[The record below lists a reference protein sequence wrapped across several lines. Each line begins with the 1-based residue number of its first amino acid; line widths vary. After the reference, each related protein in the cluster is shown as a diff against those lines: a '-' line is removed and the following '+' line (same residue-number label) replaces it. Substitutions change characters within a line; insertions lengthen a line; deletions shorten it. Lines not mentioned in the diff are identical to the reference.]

1 MLNKLKNNNKRPIR
15 RKITSNSD
23 LTFNTMRRETI
34 VPLIIGLLIGS
45 LFVVF
50 FDFNSRLNSNAVLLG
65 QLEQATT
72 SNTKNVSDVINF
84 INNASKGAST
94 TGANGAA
101 TTPTTPAQ

>member
-1 MLNKLKNNNKRPIR
+1 MLKLKNNYKRPLR
-15 RKITSNSD
+15 RKAVTSTGD
-23 LTFNTMRRETI
+23 LTFNTMRREAI

-65 QLEQATT
+65 QLEQATA
-72 SNTKNVSDVINF
+72 SNTKNVTDVINF
-84 INNASKGAST
+84 INNASKGAA
-94 TGANGAA
+94 GANGAA